1 MSEVQVGWYVVAVFF
16 SSFQDEKLSGFFFLF
31 NRLSEYAPT
40 YFDLSSFPDGEMKR
54 ALERANKKSK
64 GKMAQLDGSDKKTN
78 PRKKAKF
85 EA

>member
-1 MSEVQVGWYVVAVFF
+1 
-16 SSFQDEKLSGFFFLF
+16 
-31 NRLSEYAPT
+31 
-40 YFDLSSFPDGEMKR
+40 MKR

-64 GKMAQLDGSDKKTN
+64 GKMAQLDGSDKKTI

>member
-1 MSEVQVGWYVVAVFF
+1 MLSL
-16 SSFQDEKLSGFFFLF
+16 SSLVHSGIKKLSGFLLF